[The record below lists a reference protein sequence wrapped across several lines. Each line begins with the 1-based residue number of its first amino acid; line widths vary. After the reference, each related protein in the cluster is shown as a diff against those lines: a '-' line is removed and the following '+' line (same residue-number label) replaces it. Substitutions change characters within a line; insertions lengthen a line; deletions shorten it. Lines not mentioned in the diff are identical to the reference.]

1 MLTRGSG
8 VMEKK
13 FVIDV
18 QTHIVVT
25 CGVEYT
31 CSSTTT
37 NNSNNKAVKEGP
49 DCERKG
55 PVHKRQIKSEG
66 KTKKEKG

>member
-37 NNSNNKAVKEGP
+37 NNNNNKSSQGGTGLQE
-49 DCERKG
+49 
-55 PVHKRQIKSEG
+55 KR
-66 KTKKEKG
+66 TCP

>member
-1 MLTRGSG
+1 
-8 VMEKK
+8 MEKK

-37 NNSNNKAVKEGP
+37 NNNNNKSSQGGTGLQE
-49 DCERKG
+49 
-55 PVHKRQIKSEG
+55 KR
-66 KTKKEKG
+66 TCP